1 LNGFV
6 VGKTQVADRKGIA
19 YAVKED
25 REVVHPCVVR
35 LACAE
40 GK

>member
-1 LNGFV
+1 
-6 VGKTQVADRKGIA
+6 VADGEEIA
-19 YAVKED
+19 YTVEED
-25 REVVHPCVVR
+25 GEVVHPCVVR